1 MANLVA
7 RTAITGRKISARN
20 DATVRWYTICFY
32 RSEQLTEGSQQ
43 SSLSGAERP
52 MVRIHSWALVVL
64 VVGQL
69 AACAAPALP
78 DRSSTDPK
86 ISSAPAAVSARTG
99 LTLPTAHVLQQ
110 PVANRVI
117 PLTPTP
123 SLLSPTRSAAT
134 SAPTA
139 RSTDTPLSSLD
150 ATAAPTSVEAT
161 ATLSDD
167 PAVLEALLVTTI
179 NQVRAANGLPPYQ
192 YSPELSGAA
201 RAHSCDLA
209 SHGLI
214 SHESA
219 EGRTLAQR
227 LADATP
233 PWEWP
238 SENIAAG
245 VADPAATVALWMDEP
260 PQGWHR
266 RNILDVDQR
275 EVGAGY
281 CYAADDS
288 TGNHH
293 YWTADFS
300 RRGTT

>member
-1 MANLVA
+1 M
-7 RTAITGRKISARN
+7 
-20 DATVRWYTICFY
+20 
-32 RSEQLTEGSQQ
+32 
-43 SSLSGAERP
+43 
-52 MVRIHSWALVVL
+52 RIHTWSLLVL
-64 VVGQL
+64 VVGLL

-78 DRSSTDPK
+78 ELSSTDPK
-86 ISSAPAAVSARTG
+86 ISSAPAAVSARTA
-99 LTLPTAHVLQQ
+99 LPLPTAHVLQQ
-110 PVANRVI
+110 PIANQVI
-117 PLTPTP
+117 ALTPTP
-123 SLLSPTRSAAT
+123 SLLSPTRIAAT

-139 RSTDTPLSSLD
+139 RSTDTPLPLSTRD
-150 ATAAPTSVEAT
+150 ATAA
-161 ATLSDD
+161 LGDD
-167 PAVLEALLVTTI
+167 PAMLEALLVATI

-192 YSPELSGAA
+192 HSPELSGVA

-214 SHESA
+214 SHESS

-227 LADATP
+227 LDGATP

-245 VADPAATVALWMDEP
+245 VVDPAATVALWMDEP
-260 PQGWHR
+260 PEGWHR

-281 CYAADDS
+281 CYAADDA

>member
-1 MANLVA
+1 M
-7 RTAITGRKISARN
+7 
-20 DATVRWYTICFY
+20 
-32 RSEQLTEGSQQ
+32 
-43 SSLSGAERP
+43 
-52 MVRIHSWALVVL
+52 RIHTWSLLVL
-64 VVGQL
+64 VVGLL
-69 AACAAPALP
+69 AACAAPAFPEL
-78 DRSSTDPK
+78 SSTDPK
-86 ISSAPAAVSARTG
+86 INSAPAAVSARTA
-99 LTLPTAHVLQQ
+99 LALPTAHVLQQ
-110 PVANRVI
+110 LVANQVI

-123 SLLSPTRSAAT
+123 SLLSPIRIAAAST
-134 SAPTA
+134 PTA

-150 ATAAPTSVEAT
+150 AAAPTPVAAT
-161 ATLSDD
+161 ATLGDD
-167 PAVLEALLVTTI
+167 PAMLEALLVATI

-214 SHESA
+214 SHESS

-227 LADATP
+227 LDGATP

-245 VADPAATVALWMDEP
+245 VVDPAATVALWMDEP
-260 PQGWHR
+260 PEGWHR

>member
-1 MANLVA
+1 
-7 RTAITGRKISARN
+7 
-20 DATVRWYTICFY
+20 
-32 RSEQLTEGSQQ
+32 
-43 SSLSGAERP
+43 
-52 MVRIHSWALVVL
+52 VRIHTWSLLVL
-64 VVGQL
+64 VAGLL

-78 DRSSTDPK
+78 ELSSTDPK
-86 ISSAPAAVSARTG
+86 ISSAPAAESARTA
-99 LTLPTAHVLQQ
+99 LPLPTAHVLPQ
-110 PVANRVI
+110 PVANQVI

-123 SLLSPTRSAAT
+123 SLLSPTRIVAT

-139 RSTDTPLSSLD
+139 RSTDSLLSTLD
-150 ATAAPTSVEAT
+150 ITAAPPVVAT
-161 ATLSDD
+161 ATLGDD
-167 PAVLEALLVTTI
+167 PAMLEALLVATI
-179 NQVRAANGLPPYQ
+179 NQVRVANGLPPYQ
-192 YSPELSGAA
+192 HSPELSSVA

-209 SHGLI
+209 NHGLI
-214 SHESA
+214 SHESS

-227 LADATP
+227 LDGATP

-245 VADPAATVALWMDEP
+245 VVDPAATVALWMDEP
-260 PQGWHR
+260 PEGWHR

>member
-1 MANLVA
+1 MRI
-7 RTAITGRKISARN
+7 RT
-20 DATVRWYTICFY
+20 W
-32 RSEQLTEGSQQ
+32 
-43 SSLSGAERP
+43 SL
-52 MVRIHSWALVVL
+52 LVL
-64 VVGQL
+64 VVGLL
-69 AACAAPALP
+69 ASCAAPTLP
-78 DRSSTDPK
+78 ELSSTDPK
-86 ISSAPAAVSARTG
+86 TSSAPHAVSAGTA
-99 LTLPTAHVLQQ
+99 LPLPTAHVLQQ
-110 PVANRVI
+110 PVANQVI

-123 SLLSPTRSAAT
+123 SLLSPTRIAAT
-134 SAPTA
+134 SVPTA
-139 RSTDTPLSSLD
+139 RSTDTLLSTLD
-150 ATAAPTSVEAT
+150 ATAAPAPLAAT
-161 ATLSDD
+161 ATLGDD
-167 PAVLEALLVTTI
+167 PAMLEALLVATI
-179 NQVRAANGLPPYQ
+179 NQVRVANGLPPYLH
-192 YSPELSGAA
+192 SSELSGAA

-214 SHESA
+214 SHVSS

-227 LADATP
+227 LDGATP

-245 VADPAATVALWMDEP
+245 VVDPAATVALWMDEP
-260 PQGWHR
+260 PEGWHR

-281 CYAADDS
+281 CYAADDT

>member
-1 MANLVA
+1 M
-7 RTAITGRKISARN
+7 R
-20 DATVRWYTICFY
+20 ICVGWLF
-32 RSEQLTEGSQQ
+32 
-43 SSLSGAERP
+43 
-52 MVRIHSWALVVL
+52 VL
-64 VVGQL
+64 AVGLL
-69 AACAAPALP
+69 AACATPATEPKMSAAPV
-78 DRSSTDPK
+78 
-86 ISSAPAAVSARTG
+86 AVSAQTV
-99 LTLPTAHVLQQ
+99 LALPTAHILQQ
-110 PVANRVI
+110 PIAANQVI

-123 SLLSPTRSAAT
+123 SLLSPTPVAAT

-139 RSTDTPLSSLD
+139 QSTDAAFSTLD
-150 ATAAPTSVEAT
+150 ATAAPTPVAAT
-161 ATLSDD
+161 VTLGDD
-167 PAVLEALLVTTI
+167 PAMLEALLIATI

-192 YSPELSGAA
+192 SSPELSDAA

-214 SHESA
+214 SHESSQ
-219 EGRTLAQR
+219 GRTLAQR
-227 LADATP
+227 LDGATP

-245 VADPAATVALWMDEP
+245 VVDPAATVALWMDEP
-260 PQGWHR
+260 PEGWHR

-281 CYAADDS
+281 CYAADDL